1 MGWFS
6 DDKPKVKRNFW
17 GEKIEEEEPE
27 QKYNFWGEKVNPDG
41 KPKKDQGPEEE
52 QQKKSFWDF

>member
-6 DDKPKVKRNFW
+6 GDDKPKVKRNFW
-17 GEKIEEEEPE
+17 GEKIEEEPE